1 MSVYEHT
8 NTNNTPS
15 FSTKILVV
23 ATAHPSASL
32 MRLISLFFMLTLI
45 TKSYPRSAG
54 GKCAC
59 MWVCMHACLRCV
71 FFCVCMCVWV
81 LKSLHKVLINLAVI
95 PGLAMLI
102 KSGAITCELGNADC
116 DFGGAINKA
125 VQVKA
130 SWGANEVSQVIFA
143 NQRPGQD
150 LDLVSPMLSSK

>member
-1 MSVYEHT
+1 MSVSKHT
-8 NTNNTPS
+8 NTNNTRS
-15 FSTKILVV
+15 FSTEILVV

-59 MWVCMHACLRCV
+59 MWVWMHACLRCV
-71 FFCVCMCVWV
+71 FVWV

-116 DFGGAINKA
+116 DFSGAINKA

-150 LDLVSPMLSSK
+150 LDLVSPMLSST